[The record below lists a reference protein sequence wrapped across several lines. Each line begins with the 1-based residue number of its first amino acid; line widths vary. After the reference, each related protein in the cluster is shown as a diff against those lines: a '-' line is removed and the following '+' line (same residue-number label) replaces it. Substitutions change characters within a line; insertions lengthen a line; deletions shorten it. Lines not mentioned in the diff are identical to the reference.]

1 MLPNFPNRIKML
13 NEHVVST
20 MCHEAYQGLK
30 KKKKKI
36 KYTFFDL
43 AQVLKC
49 QFPVCQL
56 HCLGC
61 LYHNKM

>member
-30 KKKKKI
+30 KIKKKNQI
-36 KYTFFDL
+36 YTF
-43 AQVLKC
+43 
-49 QFPVCQL
+49 
-56 HCLGC
+56 
-61 LYHNKM
+61 